1 MWELQGHLKFSAG
14 EERRGRK
21 EWTMPLLKVARL
33 NLVFSKVRKPLFF
46 FFKTTC
52 PLSALSSVC
61 TELRRSIVSAD

>member
-33 NLVFSKVRKPLFF
+33 NLVFSSEKTSVLLFQDNV
-46 FFKTTC
+46 
-52 PLSALSSVC
+52 SSVC
-61 TELRRSIVSAD
+61 TVLCLH